1 MKSCYRES
9 DEIMAI
15 RANRYGKYPVQISLT
30 RKEYDLLRKE
40 AYKMDK
46 TLNTYVK
53 DAVLEFVQT
62 KK

>member
-1 MKSCYRES
+1 
-9 DEIMAI
+9 MAI
-15 RANRYGKYPVQISLT
+15 KANRYGKYPVQICLT
-30 RKEYDLLRKE
+30 RKEYELLRKE